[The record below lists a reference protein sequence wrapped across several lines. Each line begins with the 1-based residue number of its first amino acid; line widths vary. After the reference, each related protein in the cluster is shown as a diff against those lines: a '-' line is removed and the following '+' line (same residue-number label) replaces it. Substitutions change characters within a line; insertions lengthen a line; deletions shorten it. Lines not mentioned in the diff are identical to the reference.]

1 HRRGLAGHRHRPR
14 RALAVRRDSP
24 RHRNRGA
31 VRHSSLRAPRWHLR
45 RHRGRWRPAR
55 RAGVS
60 PAHRLRGGRRH
71 PGRRAGLA
79 PVPRPGPPAGAW
91 LPGIFQD
98 GEPGTP
104 GAGPGDVL
112 LGAVRPA
119 PRRARLP
126 GRPAGDGGR
135 PARRRGRHA
144 RGEQADQGRRLR
156 RETSA
161 RRDPSPAGRSR
172 ARLRL
177 RDRAGVPRHLVA
189 HRRAAR
195 ECALPRRR
203 GRPAAPPEI
212 RDAVGRYVMERLL
225 QALFVVFGITTVV
238 FFILRATGD
247 PVLLMVMPGATTE
260 QLARLRHAFGFDRP
274 LLIQYL
280 DFLSHA
286 ARGDFGLSIRHQEP
300 ALALVLGRV
309 PAPVRLAAASRALA
323 VGVALVAGV
332 VAASRR
338 GSWLDVA
345 VTSGALLGQSVPGF
359 WLGIMLI
366 MVFSVRLRW
375 LPSFGMGTSAHLVLP
390 ALTLSAFSLAR
401 LTRLVRAGMLDVL
414 GQEYIRT
421 ARAKGLADRLVVAKH
436 ALRNVLLPVITLVG
450 LDAGFL
456 LGGAIIV
463 ETIFAWPGMGQLAL
477 QAVYN
482 RDFPLVQANV
492 IFLASAFV
500 VLNLGVD
507 LLYPLI
513 DPKVRYREP

>member
-1 HRRGLAGHRHRPR
+1 
-14 RALAVRRDSP
+14 
-24 RHRNRGA
+24 
-31 VRHSSLRAPRWHLR
+31 
-45 RHRGRWRPAR
+45 
-55 RAGVS
+55 
-60 PAHRLRGGRRH
+60 
-71 PGRRAGLA
+71 
-79 PVPRPGPPAGAW
+79 
-91 LPGIFQD
+91 
-98 GEPGTP
+98 
-104 GAGPGDVL
+104 
-112 LGAVRPA
+112 
-119 PRRARLP
+119 
-126 GRPAGDGGR
+126 
-135 PARRRGRHA
+135 
-144 RGEQADQGRRLR
+144 
-156 RETSA
+156 
-161 RRDPSPAGRSR
+161 
-172 ARLRL
+172 
-177 RDRAGVPRHLVA
+177 
-189 HRRAAR
+189 
-195 ECALPRRR
+195 
-203 GRPAAPPEI
+203 
-212 RDAVGRYVMERLL
+212 VGRYVVERLL

-247 PVLLMVMPGATTE
+247 PVLLMVMPGATAD

-280 DFLSHA
+280 DFLGHA

-300 ALALVLGRV
+300 ALALVLERV
-309 PAPVRLAAASRALA
+309 PATLQLAAASLALA
-323 VGVALVAGV
+323 AGLALVAGV

-338 GSWLDVA
+338 GSWLDLV

-366 MVFSVRLRW
+366 MLFSVRLRW

-414 GQEYIRT
+414 SQEYIRT
-421 ARAKGLADRLVVAKH
+421 ARAKGLADRLVVGKH
-436 ALRNVLLPVITLVG
+436 ALRNVLLPVVTLVG

-500 VLNLGVD
+500 VLNLAVD

-513 DPKVRYREP
+513 DPKVRYREQ